1 MNNTIPG
8 KVSCLLCRG
17 AILFRD
23 GDRSRFFAHMNNE
36 HGAFFDLDYILASS
50 LMDRTQKEV
59 VIRNVLQTES
69 HDTQETLGE
78 AAEDGGLSLKR
89 ERTEDDA
96 EIDSETM
103 RKRIHMGGDTAVV

>member
-8 KVSCLLCRG
+8 TVSCLLCRG

-78 AAEDGGLSLKR
+78 QSCTNQALGAAVRRGNTEIAGLTVSVC
-89 ERTEDDA
+89 
-96 EIDSETM
+96 IM
-103 RKRIHMGGDTAVV
+103 I